1 MKALACARSELDSM
15 SLRKA
20 MAVLMGD
27 ETFLRLVEE
36 GADWV
41 LERGGGGDH
50 DLEIAESFQK
60 IEARQKRRS

>member
-1 MKALACARSELDSM
+1 
-15 SLRKA
+15 
-20 MAVLMGD
+20 MGD

-60 IEARQKRRS
+60 IEARQKRRSENVKCFPVLVLLQ